1 MSAKIFYIT
10 HAKGG
15 VGATLF
21 STNLANTLA
30 KIMPNKKIL
39 FLDANQ
45 LSDVATFF
53 GIKNQKTI
61 LNLDMFLK
69 ENNHEKNIANIFD
82 KVTYQIN
89 KLNVLLSP
97 TEYYSPKK
105 LNILYQ
111 KVITEAVKSYD
122 YIIIDA
128 EKNNGKLLRL
138 IKPFLQNILVVTN
151 IDNSAVLKTNAYL
164 KNIQTK
170 TDKEQIKII
179 CNQADKF
186 SLKELTGIFP
196 KTIIGSLPT
205 EINATWDNILLGV
218 PITENKRLAYSK
230 EVGRI
235 IKRLLAM

>member
-30 KIMPNKKIL
+30 KIAPDKKIL
-39 FLDANQ
+39 FLDTNQ

-69 ENNHEKNIANIFD
+69 ESTHQKNILNTFD

-97 TEYYSPKK
+97 TEYYSLKQ
-105 LNILYQ
+105 LNTIYQ
-111 KVITEAVKSYD
+111 KILAEAINFYD

-128 EKNNGKLLRL
+128 EKNNQKLLRQV
-138 IKPFLQNILVVTN
+138 KPFLQNILIITN
-151 IDNSAVLKTNAYL
+151 IDNSAVTRTNAYL
-164 KNIQTK
+164 QNTPNS
-170 TDKEQIKII
+170 TNKELIKII

-186 SLKELTGIFP
+186 SHKELNGIFP
-196 KTIIGSLPT
+196 EEIIGFLPT

-230 EVGRI
+230 EVKKI
-235 IKRLLAM
+235 IHKLLSS

>member
-30 KIMPNKKIL
+30 KVMPNKKTL

-45 LSDVATFF
+45 FSDVATFF

-69 ENNHEKNIANIFD
+69 ENNHEQNIANIFD

-128 EKNNGKLLRL
+128 EKNNRKLLRP

-164 KNIQTK
+164 KNIQTR
-170 TDKEQIKII
+170 TNKEQIKII

-186 SLKELTGIFP
+186 SFKELTGIFP
-196 KTIIGSLPT
+196 ETIIGSLPT

-230 EVGRI
+230 EIEKI
-235 IKRLLAM
+235 IRKLFAM